1 MSAFKWPWRSV
12 QEGARAEDDIPRGNF
27 LRSVALSVTFH
38 AGVVAAFLIALRVM
52 PPVESPPVAKVIL
65 INLVALGEITSS
77 PRADEKA
84 DLPQSQATEHADVP
98 DPRAIP
104 TAQSAPA
111 QKILRP
117 ADPVNTP
124 QAADAP
130 AKAAAVA
137 PLRPQPAD
145 ELSARLQQLAK
156 LSQPAPPQPPAPKE
170 QDGTGVSN
178 RTVASDAAIG
188 TDATYRV
195 KDYLRAQIERRWN
208 VAVPQARN
216 LTASIRLEIQ
226 PDGTVL
232 RAEIVVDQAR
242 RNNKAYEEFARS
254 ARNAALLSSPLT
266 LLPGSYA
273 IAKDIVIDFDAR
285 RLLR

>member
-27 LRSVALSVTFH
+27 LRSFVLSVTFH
-38 AGVVAAFLIALRVM
+38 VGVVAALLVGLRLM
-52 PPVESPPVAKVIL
+52 PPMDLPPVAKAIL
-65 INLVALGEITSS
+65 VNLVTLGDITSS
-77 PRADEKA
+77 PNADEKA
-84 DLPQSQATEHADVP
+84 NLPQQQAAERADAP

-104 TAQSAPA
+104 TPQSAPA

-124 QAADAP
+124 QASDAP
-130 AKAAAVA
+130 AKAAAA
-137 PLRPQPAD
+137 PLSPQPPD

-156 LSQPAPPQPPAPKE
+156 LSQPVPAQPPAPNTQE
-170 QDGTGVSN
+170 GTGVST
-178 RTVASDAAIG
+178 RSVASDAALG
-188 TDATYRV
+188 NDATYRV
-195 KDYLRAQIERRWN
+195 KDFLRAQIERRWN
-208 VAVPQARN
+208 VAVPRATG

-226 PDGTVL
+226 PDGTVQ
-232 RAEIVVDQAR
+232 RAEIVYEPAR

>member
-1 MSAFKWPWRSV
+1 MNALKWPWRN
-12 QEGARAEDDIPRGNF
+12 EPAKAEDYVPRGNF
-27 LRSVALSVTFH
+27 LRSFVLSVTFH
-38 AGVVAAFLIALRVM
+38 VGVVAALLVGLRLM
-52 PPVESPPVAKVIL
+52 PPMDLPPVAKAIL
-65 INLVALGEITSS
+65 VNLVTLGDITSS
-77 PRADEKA
+77 PNADEKA
-84 DLPQSQATEHADVP
+84 NLPQQQAAERADAP

-104 TAQSAPA
+104 TPQSAPA

-124 QAADAP
+124 QASDAP
-130 AKAAAVA
+130 AKAAAA
-137 PLRPQPAD
+137 PLSPQPPD

-156 LSQPAPPQPPAPKE
+156 LSQPVPAQPPAPNTQE
-170 QDGTGVSN
+170 GTGVST
-178 RTVASDAAIG
+178 RSVASDAALG
-188 TDATYRV
+188 NDATYRV
-195 KDYLRAQIERRWN
+195 KDFLRAQIERRWN
-208 VAVPQARN
+208 VAVPRATG

-226 PDGTVL
+226 PDGTVQ
-232 RAEIVVDQAR
+232 RAEIVYEPAR

>member
-1 MSAFKWPWRSV
+1 MNALKWPWRN
-12 QEGARAEDDIPRGNF
+12 EPAEAEDDVPRGNF
-27 LRSVALSVTFH
+27 LRSFVLSVTFH
-38 AGVVAAFLIALRVM
+38 LGVVAALLIGLRFM
-52 PPVESPPVAKVIL
+52 PPMELPPVAKAIL
-65 INLVALGEITSS
+65 VNLVALGDASRS
-77 PRADEKA
+77 PNAEEKANLPQQQAAERADA
-84 DLPQSQATEHADVP
+84 P

-104 TAQSAPA
+104 TPQSAPA

-124 QAADAP
+124 QASDAP
-130 AKAAAVA
+130 AKAANA
-137 PLRPQPAD
+137 PLSPQPPD

-156 LSQPAPPQPPAPKE
+156 LSQPAPAQPPAPNTQE
-170 QDGTGVSN
+170 GTGLSN
-178 RTVASDAAIG
+178 RTVASDAALG
-188 TDATYRV
+188 SEAAYRV
-195 KDYLRAQIERRWN
+195 KDFLRAQIERRWN
-208 VAVPQARN
+208 VAVPRATG

-226 PDGTVL
+226 PDGTVQ
-232 RAEIVVDQAR
+232 RAEIVYEPAR

-273 IAKDIVIDFDAR
+273 IAKDIVIEFDAK

>member
-1 MSAFKWPWRSV
+1 MNALKWPWRN
-12 QEGARAEDDIPRGNF
+12 EPAKAEDYVPRGNF
-27 LRSVALSVTFH
+27 LRSFVLSVTFH
-38 AGVVAAFLIALRVM
+38 VGVVAALLVGLRLM
-52 PPVESPPVAKVIL
+52 PPMDLPPVAKAIL
-65 INLVALGEITSS
+65 VNLVTLGDITSS
-77 PRADEKA
+77 PNADEKA
-84 DLPQSQATEHADVP
+84 NLPQQQAAERADAP

-104 TAQSAPA
+104 TPQSAPA

-124 QAADAP
+124 QASDAP
-130 AKAAAVA
+130 AKAAAA
-137 PLRPQPAD
+137 PLSPQPPD

-156 LSQPAPPQPPAPKE
+156 LSQPVPAQPPAPNTQE
-170 QDGTGVSN
+170 GTGVSN
-178 RTVASDAAIG
+178 RSVASDAALG
-188 TDATYRV
+188 NDATYRV
-195 KDYLRAQIERRWN
+195 KDFLRAQIERRWN
-208 VAVPQARN
+208 VAVPRATG

-226 PDGTVL
+226 PDGTVQ
-232 RAEIVVDQAR
+232 RAEIVYEPAR

-285 RLLR
+285 RRLLR